1 MPATRQQ
8 PGTPRVAR
16 VGQLS
21 PRVLGIPA
29 PPPGRSL
36 TLAVPPCVCDM
47 GPTRG
52 YYDALIKQSVRKS
65 RGSNPM
71 GIFKARDKND
81 QSVSQNI
88 LLFHQRYGTP
98 SSFVAPF
105 RKEGASLSE

>member
-1 MPATRQQ
+1 
-8 PGTPRVAR
+8 
-16 VGQLS
+16 
-21 PRVLGIPA
+21 
-29 PPPGRSL
+29 
-36 TLAVPPCVCDM
+36 
-47 GPTRG
+47 
-52 YYDALIKQSVRKS
+52 
-65 RGSNPM
+65 M